1 MGQFVRKREE
11 KGFTLIE
18 LLIVIGI
25 LAVLSAVAI
34 PAYSRSFGSGEA
46 EANTAELSHV
56 QNAMDSMLADTWITQ
71 VDPQSEPI
79 SDFSELPK
87 GPTGVNDEG

>member
-1 MGQFVRKREE
+1 M
-11 KGFTLIE
+11 
-18 LLIVIGI
+18 IGI

-34 PAYSRSFGSGEA
+34 PAYSRFFGSGEA

-87 GPTGVNDEG
+87 GPASYQLQGGQTWSNR